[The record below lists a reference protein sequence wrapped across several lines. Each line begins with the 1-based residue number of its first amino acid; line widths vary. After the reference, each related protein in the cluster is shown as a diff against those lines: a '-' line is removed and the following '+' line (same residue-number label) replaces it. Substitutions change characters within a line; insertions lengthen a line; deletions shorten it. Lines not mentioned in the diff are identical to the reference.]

1 MGAAAEAVLLWVAIA
16 IYAMSAMAYLISVFF
31 SRNKW
36 SQAATYMAIAGL
48 VLQAGAIG
56 VRWVATGHPPVYG
69 VYEHALTNSFAVALI
84 FIIASRKYAKLNL
97 FGFGALVVTLLMLGH
112 GVMNGVE
119 REALSVQYKSN
130 WIWVHVGFGQLAYGA
145 FVLSALFA
153 LAYILKD
160 KAYNAGLSEG
170 DGSIYNKLPTL
181 DHLDDLIL
189 KFIAIGFIGET
200 GMIASG
206 SIWAS
211 SLWGSYWSWEPLQTW
226 SLVSWLVYGAFLHLR
241 ITLGW
246 KGKRAAWLSLLALAG
261 IMFVFWGIS
270 LVSDQHTR
278 VL

>member
-1 MGAAAEAVLLWVAIA
+1 MGVAEAVLLWLAIA
-16 IYAMSAMAYLISVFF
+16 IYAMSAMSYLISVFF
-31 SRNKW
+31 SRDRW

-48 VLQAGAIG
+48 ILQSGAIA
-56 VRWVATGHPPVYG
+56 VRWAATGHPPVYG
-69 VYEHALTNSFAVALI
+69 VYEHALTNSFAVALV

-112 GVMNGVE
+112 GITNGVE

-130 WIWVHVGFGQLAYGA
+130 WLWVHVGFGQLAYGA
-145 FVLSALFA
+145 FILSALFA

-160 KAYNAGLSEG
+160 RAFNAGLTEE
-170 DGSIYNKLPTL
+170 DGGIYNRLPSL
-181 DHLDDLIL
+181 EHLDDLIL

-206 SIWAS
+206 SIWAA

-226 SLVSWLVYGAFLHLR
+226 SLISWLIYGAFLHLR
-241 ITLGW
+241 VTLGW

-270 LVSDQHTR
+270 LVSEQHTR